1 MLWWFCI
8 SHSKHQRESIFVDSK
23 LLYVNS
29 RCCEICEKHF
39 ESLLQYF
46 LCVQLVV
53 IFESSSMSNFG
64 KCLNLFLNNDSFIL
78 LICGEITLHNHNQMT
93 SQAPAFDELPK

>member
-1 MLWWFCI
+1 M
-8 SHSKHQRESIFVDSK
+8 DSK

-29 RCCEICEKHF
+29 RSDVVKSVKSTL
-39 ESLLQYF
+39 SLYCSIF
-46 LCVQLVV
+46 CVQLVV